1 MRRWVMMTNSSKSAY
16 KKWLSGISL
25 ISLDQELANLEG
37 AIERNSDDSE
47 LVNSIK
53 EKVQVVLQEIQKRNG
68 YSNVS

>member
-1 MRRWVMMTNSSKSAY
+1 MMTNSSKSAY
-16 KKWLSGISL
+16 KKWLSGIGL

-47 LVNSIK
+47 LVSSIK

>member
-1 MRRWVMMTNSSKSAY
+1 MMTNSSKSAY

-53 EKVQVVLQEIQKRNG
+53 EKIQVVLQEIQKRNG

>member
-37 AIERNSDDSE
+37 AIERDSDDSE

>member
-1 MRRWVMMTNSSKSAY
+1 MTNSSKSAY

>member
-1 MRRWVMMTNSSKSAY
+1 MMTNLSKSSY

-37 AIERNSDDSE
+37 AIERNTDDSE

-53 EKVQVVLQEIQKRNG
+53 EKVQVVLQEIHKRNG

>member
-1 MRRWVMMTNSSKSAY
+1 MMTNLSKSSY

-53 EKVQVVLQEIQKRNG
+53 EKVQVVLQEIHKRNG

>member
-1 MRRWVMMTNSSKSAY
+1 MMTNSSKSAY
-16 KKWLSGISL
+16 KKWLSGISI

>member
-1 MRRWVMMTNSSKSAY
+1 MMTNLSKSSY
-16 KKWLSGISL
+16 KKWLSGVSL

-53 EKVQVVLQEIQKRNG
+53 EKVQVVLQEIIKRNG

>member
-1 MRRWVMMTNSSKSAY
+1 MTNLSKSSY
-16 KKWLSGISL
+16 KKWLSGVSL

>member
-1 MRRWVMMTNSSKSAY
+1 MMTNSSKSSY
-16 KKWLSGISL
+16 KKWLSGVSL

>member
-1 MRRWVMMTNSSKSAY
+1 MMTNSSKSAY

>member
-1 MRRWVMMTNSSKSAY
+1 MMTNLSKSSY
-16 KKWLSGISL
+16 KKWLSGVSL

-37 AIERNSDDSE
+37 AIERNTDDSE

-53 EKVQVVLQEIQKRNG
+53 EKVQVVLQEIHKRNG